1 MKAQIIQ
8 IGNSQGIRIPKLMLE
23 EACLSSEV
31 ELRLQPDGILIKS
44 ASQPRSGWEEAFR
57 ELAENDDN
65 ELIDTPPA
73 GDFEKR
79 EWKW

>member
-23 EACLSSEV
+23 EARISNEV
-31 ELRLQPDGILIKS
+31 ELRLQPDGILIRS
-44 ASQPRSGWEEAFR
+44 ASQPRSGWNDAFR
-57 ELAENDDN
+57 ELSENDDN
-65 ELIDTPPA
+65 ELIEAPETT
-73 GDFEKR
+73 DFDKK

>member
-23 EACLSSEV
+23 EARISSEV

-44 ASQPRSGWEEAFR
+44 ASQPRSDWDEAFR
-57 ELAENDDN
+57 ELADNDDN
-65 ELIDTPPA
+65 ELIETPSA
-73 GDFEKR
+73 GDFEKK

>member
-23 EACLSSEV
+23 EARISNEV
-31 ELRLQPDGILIKS
+31 ELRLQPDGILIRS
-44 ASQPRSGWEEAFR
+44 ASQPRTGWDEAFR

-65 ELIDTPPA
+65 ELIETPSA
-73 GDFEKR
+73 GDFEKK

>member
-23 EACLSSEV
+23 EARISNEV
-31 ELRLQPDGILIKS
+31 ELRLHPDGILIRS
-44 ASQPRSGWEEAFR
+44 ASQPRSGWEESFR

-65 ELIDTPPA
+65 ELIETPSA
-73 GDFEKR
+73 SDFEQR

>member
-23 EACLSSEV
+23 EARISNEV
-31 ELRLQPDGILIKS
+31 ELRLQPDGILIRS
-44 ASQPRSGWEEAFR
+44 ASQARTGWDQAFR

-65 ELIDTPPA
+65 ELIETPSA
-73 GDFEKR
+73 GDFEKK

>member
-23 EACLSSEV
+23 EARITSEV
-31 ELRLQPDGILIKS
+31 ELRLQPDGILIRN
-44 ASQPRSGWEEAFR
+44 ASQPRAGWEEAII
-57 ELAENDDN
+57 EAAENDDN
-65 ELIDTPPA
+65 ELIETPSA
-73 GDFEKR
+73 SDFEKK